1 MFKNLKRD
9 EIVLLQKEMK
19 MTKAG
24 KYIEDQV
31 LSSRCLKPWI
41 NAAVHE
47 YSTSDGYNAL
57 RQLQGSAEMGW
68 PDIHWL
74 AWGKGG
80 LVAAYLSLA

>member
-1 MFKNLKRD
+1 
-9 EIVLLQKEMK
+9 MK

-47 YSTSDGYNAL
+47 YSIDHDLSQPVRPLQVKRPLSSFTSEHIHVACEPNLL
-57 RQLQGSAEMGW
+57 R
-68 PDIHWL
+68 
-74 AWGKGG
+74 
-80 LVAAYLSLA
+80 